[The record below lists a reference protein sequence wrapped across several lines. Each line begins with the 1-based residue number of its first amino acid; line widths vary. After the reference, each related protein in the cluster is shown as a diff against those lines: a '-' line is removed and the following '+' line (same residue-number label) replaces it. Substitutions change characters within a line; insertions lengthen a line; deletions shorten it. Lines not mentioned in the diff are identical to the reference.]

1 MKLKQ
6 KVILFTSALMVL
18 SGCSNQVAFFPYAS
32 NIVDHD
38 THEIEDF
45 GHYYKP
51 SALSKPYID
60 VLKSNDNPSTKVV
73 PLPSLNEQKILVLP
87 VAFPDY
93 DLDALDGV
101 GGAQAYVHLQNAFFG
116 ENRQTSWRS
125 VSGFYDESSYG
136 KLKISG
142 EVAPWFTLPS
152 EFSVSELRRR
162 IRNSSDK
169 INETAKIVN
178 HALYA
183 YQTAFP
189 NKLSDFDQDQDGIVD
204 AVYVIYGYPYESKEP
219 NNVFWAFAA
228 YMNRLDSRL
237 ERQANAYSWSSY
249 HYLNLNVYQK
259 PDAHTYIHEV
269 GHLLGLT
276 DYYNT
281 NYDDPYAPL
290 GGFDMMDYT
299 VGDHTGLSKLFLN
312 WTRPYV
318 MRSSGEINLRPF
330 SESGDLLLLKNNWN
344 GRAND
349 EYILL
354 EYYTPTALN
363 MQDSSLNAT
372 FKLPKANGIKLYHV
386 DARTAYAIK
395 EGSIDRYY
403 YVNDYVGE
411 YEGVEVLAHSNS
423 SGSLNQAPMKDFE
436 LYKLVEPKESG
447 NITTDLKLANVRSLF
462 TKGDDFNKTHFQTF
476 VFNDGTPFNYTIEI
490 KRLTKAYATIK
501 VEVL

>member
-1 MKLKQ
+1 M
-6 KVILFTSALMVL
+6 SALTVL
-18 SGCSNQVAFFPYAS
+18 SGCSYKVAFFPYAS
-32 NIVDHD
+32 KIVDQD
-38 THEIEDF
+38 TYEAEDF

-51 SALSKPYID
+51 STLVKPYID
-60 VLKSNDNPSTKVV
+60 VLKSNENPSTKVV
-73 PLPSLNEQKILVLP
+73 PLSSTGEQKILVLP

-93 DLDALDGV
+93 PLNELDGKN
-101 GGAQAYVHLQNAFFG
+101 GEEAHLHIQNAFFG
-116 ENRQTSWRS
+116 ENRLTSWRS

-136 KLKISG
+136 KLKLSG
-142 EVAPWFTLPS
+142 DVAPWFTLPS
-152 EFSVSELRRR
+152 EFEVDALRSR
-162 IRNSSDK
+162 IRNSGDK
-169 INETAKIVN
+169 LNETAKIVN
-178 HALYA
+178 HALFA
-183 YQTAFP
+183 YQTRFP
-189 NKLSDFDQDQDGIVD
+189 DRLSEFDQDQDGIVD
-204 AVYVIYGYPYESKEP
+204 AVYVIYGYPYEKKEH
-219 NNVFWAFAA
+219 NNIFWAFAA

-237 ERQANAYSWSSY
+237 DAQANAYSWSSY
-249 HYLNLNVYQK
+249 HYMNLDVYRK

-299 VGDHTGLSKLFLN
+299 VGDHTGLSKLLLN

-318 MRSSGEINLRPF
+318 ARSSGEIKLRPF
-330 SESGDLLLLKNNWN
+330 SETGDLLLLKNGWN
-344 GRAND
+344 NRAND

-363 MQDSSLNAT
+363 TQDSSLNAT

-395 EGSIDRYY
+395 EGSISRYY
-403 YVNDYVGE
+403 YVNDFEGD
-411 YEGVEVLAHSNS
+411 YEGVELLAHSNS
-423 SGSLNQAPMKDFE
+423 SGALNQAPMKDFL

-447 NITTDLKLANVRSLF
+447 NITKDLKLANVNSLF
-462 TKGDDFNKTHFQTF
+462 KAGDNFGKTYFKSF
-476 VFNDGTPFNYTIEI
+476 VFNDGTPFNYDIEI
-490 KRLTKAYATIK
+490 KSLTKDHATIK